1 MLKYVKIY
9 IDFFWFKV
17 LAYLFF
23 FILAS
28 IAMITYKK
36 VCEFGGSLIKP
47 TSLKTIFDDFIPFN
61 IYFIYPYVLC
71 MGIILFIG
79 IFLSSYKRITSLQ
92 ILAFYLS
99 IIVMYLFCYIIY
111 IIFPTTAKDVMITTY
126 NPNILNIE
134 KYKIINRL
142 YSISTPLGDFPS
154 LHVALMVFI
163 SLFLYKNW
171 RVFFW
176 ILLPITFPGAVGTIL
191 LKFHVFI
198 GFIGGAAMGVFVYFI
213 IYEKLIFNKMN
224 NLINKI

>member
-92 ILAFYLS
+92 ILAFYLK
-99 IIVMYLFCYIIY
+99 IVWIY
-111 IIFPTTAKDVMITTY
+111 SPN
-126 NPNILNIE
+126 NP
-134 KYKIINRL
+134 
-142 YSISTPLGDFPS
+142 
-154 LHVALMVFI
+154 
-163 SLFLYKNW
+163 FL
-171 RVFFW
+171 
-176 ILLPITFPGAVGTIL
+176 
-191 LKFHVFI
+191 
-198 GFIGGAAMGVFVYFI
+198 
-213 IYEKLIFNKMN
+213 
-224 NLINKI
+224 